1 MIIGAHSIIY
11 SKSPVL
17 DRAFLRGVLKFP
29 SVDVGDGWL
38 IFGLPPAEVAVHPSS
53 KNDVHEFYLMCDDV
67 EAFIDAMGLTSAVL
81 LGSSSGGYVA
91 QQVAAAC
98 PHCVNGL
105 VLVGSPRS
113 LLGRPPFMDEV
124 DQLTDPV
131 DRAWVRRSL
140 TWFPLHHEVP
150 NWYLEERVDDGA
162 RIPAHVWRDTLT
174 GLTTAL
180 PPTEVAQVTA
190 PALIIWGDRD
200 ELLSRREQEA
210 LRAAMPNSRLIVYE
224 ATGHLVLWEQP
235 ERVAA
240 DLMDFLVAYP
250 GPAGD

>member
-1 MIIGAHSIIY
+1 MRCF
-11 SKSPVL
+11 
-17 DRAFLRGVLKFP
+17 DRLFPLLPESVYALAMDQRGH
-29 SVDVGDGWL
+29 GDADKPEDGYAL
-38 IFGLPPAEVAVHPSS
+38 TDFA
-53 KNDVHEFYLMCDDV
+53 DDV